1 MTIKEKLKLLKF
13 FSILLIVIL
22 IPIALFYIFL
32 IIPEYCACSQVK
44 FEGEKGID
52 IYGDEIDCGGENQAF
67 SEAFFQM
74 FSMITG
80 GISLVI
86 IIINIFYY
94 RLKRQ
99 LTKNET
105 SNMSN

>member
-13 FSILLIVIL
+13 FGTILIVIL
-22 IPIALFYIFL
+22 IPIALFYLFL
-32 IIPEYCACSQVK
+32 IIPEYCACSQVQ

-52 IYGDEIDCGGENQAF
+52 IYGSEIDCGGENQAF
-67 SEAFFQM
+67 SEAFFQI
-74 FSMITG
+74 FSLITG

-94 RLKRQ
+94 RLKKQ
-99 LTKNET
+99 L
-105 SNMSN
+105 

>member
-13 FSILLIVIL
+13 FSTVLIVIL
-22 IPIALFYIFL
+22 IPIALFYLFL
-32 IIPEYCACSQVK
+32 IIPEYCACSQVQ

-52 IYGDEIDCGGENQAF
+52 IYGSEIDCGGENQAF
-67 SEAFFQM
+67 SKAFFQM
-74 FSMITG
+74 FSLITG

-94 RLKRQ
+94 RLKKQ
-99 LTKNET
+99 L
-105 SNMSN
+105 

>member
-13 FSILLIVIL
+13 FSTVLIVIL
-22 IPIALFYIFL
+22 VPIALFYLFL
-32 IIPEYCACSQVK
+32 IIPEYCACSQVQ

-52 IYGDEIDCGGENQAF
+52 IYGSEIDCGGENQAF
-67 SEAFFQM
+67 SKTFFQM
-74 FSMITG
+74 FSLITG

-94 RLKRQ
+94 RLKKQ
-99 LTKNET
+99 L
-105 SNMSN
+105 

>member
-1 MTIKEKLKLLKF
+1 MYQKMTIKEKLKLLKF
-13 FSILLIVIL
+13 FSTLLIVIL
-22 IPIALFYIFL
+22 VPIALFYIFL
-32 IIPEYCACSQVK
+32 IIPEYCSCSQVQY
-44 FEGEKGID
+44 EGEKGID
-52 IYGDEIDCGGENQAF
+52 IYGSEIDCGGENQAF

-94 RLKRQ
+94 RLKRK
-99 LTKNET
+99 L
-105 SNMSN
+105 

>member
-1 MTIKEKLKLLKF
+1 MTVKEKLKLLKF

-22 IPIALFYIFL
+22 IPIALFYLFL
-32 IIPEYCACSQVK
+32 IIPEYCACSQVQ

-52 IYGDEIDCGGENQAF
+52 IYGSEIDCGGENQAF

-74 FSMITG
+74 FTLIIG
-80 GISLVI
+80 GISAVI

-99 LTKNET
+99 LSKDEA
-105 SNMSN
+105 SNLNK

>member
-1 MTIKEKLKLLKF
+1 MTIKEKLRLLKF

-22 IPIALFYIFL
+22 IPIAPFYLFL
-32 IIPEYCACSQVK
+32 IIPEYCACSQVQ

-52 IYGDEIDCGGENQAF
+52 IYGSEIDCGGENQAF

-80 GISLVI
+80 GILLVI
-86 IIINIFYY
+86 LIINVFYY
-94 RLKRQ
+94 
-99 LTKNET
+99 
-105 SNMSN
+105 

>member
-13 FSILLIVIL
+13 FNILLIVIL
-22 IPIALFYIFL
+22 IPIALFYLLL
-32 IIPEYCACSQVK
+32 IVPEYYACNQVQ

-52 IYGDEIDCGGENQAF
+52 IYGSEIDCGGENQAF

-74 FSMITG
+74 FTLITG

-86 IIINIFYY
+86 IIISIFYY
-94 RLKRQ
+94 RLKKQ
-99 LTKNET
+99 L
-105 SNMSN
+105 